1 MDQPAPALPPRFAV
15 QEGRRVICIVCRGAA
30 PRHLPTC
37 PLVALD
43 AEVKALVGTVGMCVA
58 NIKDALEAIE
68 RILRD
73 DPP

>member
-1 MDQPAPALPPRFAV
+1 MPANGPVPRFSV
-15 QEGRRVICIVCRGAA
+15 EEGRRVICIVCRGAA

-73 DPP
+73 EPS